1 MGMYD
6 TFQTDENLEANGVWL
21 DYGDFRVLIAS
32 AGQGNKA
39 YVRYAEKKL
48 KPVRRALESGALS
61 NARSQ
66 ALMADIYAKTI
77 VLSWEVMEGEGD
89 KAKMKTGIEGP
100 DGKVL
105 PFNEA
110 NVEQALLALPRL
122 FMDLQEQAASLA
134 NFRKGEMETEGKNSS
149 SS

>member
-6 TFQTDENLEANGVWL
+6 TFETDQSLEANGVWL
-21 DYGDFRVLIAS
+21 DYGDFRILLAS
-32 AGQGNKA
+32 AGQGNKN

-61 NARSQ
+61 NERSQ
-66 ALMADIYAKTI
+66 ALMADIYSKTI
-77 VLSWEVMEGEGD
+77 ILAWETMRGEDD
-89 KAKMKTGIEGP
+89 KAKMTSGIESK
-100 DGKVL
+100 DGKLL

-110 NVEQALLALPRL
+110 NVEATLLALPRL

-134 NFRKGEMETEGKNSS
+134 NFRKGELEEEGKNS
-149 SS
+149 

>member
-21 DYGDFRVLIAS
+21 DYGDFRVLLAS
-32 AGQGNKA
+32 AGQGNKN

-61 NARSQ
+61 NERSQ
-66 ALMADIYAKTI
+66 SLMADIYAKTI
-77 VLSWEVMEGEGD
+77 ILAWETMQGKGD
-89 KAKMKTGIEGP
+89 KAEMKAGIEGK
-100 DGKVL
+100 DGSIL
-105 PFNEA
+105 PFTEE
-110 NVEQALLALPRL
+110 NVEQALIALPRL

-134 NFRKGEMETEGKNSS
+134 NFRKGELEKEGKN
-149 SS
+149 

>member
-6 TFQTDENLEANGVWL
+6 TFETDPALEAAGVWL
-21 DYGDFRVLIAS
+21 DYGDFRVLLAS
-32 AGQGNKA
+32 AGQGNKS

-61 NARSQ
+61 NERSQ
-66 ALMADIYAKTI
+66 SLMADIYAKTI
-77 VLSWEVMEGEGD
+77 ILSWETSQGTGD
-89 KAKMKTGIEGP
+89 EAKMVSGIEAK
-100 DGKVL
+100 DGSLL

-110 NVEQALLALPRL
+110 NVEQALLSLPRL

-134 NFRKGEMETEGKNSS
+134 NFRKGELESEGKNS
-149 SS
+149 